1 MSLSAEFRDY
11 KLKKESEIKDLMAHE
26 AELRQEARIYQR
38 DLQKLEKDY
47 ASVIAKLADK
57 EDKIV
62 ELKGALKKLE
72 STLQQKP
79 LLTWLHLENNPLS
92 KDTIE
97 KKCLSRRKTIL
108 PPWPNPLQCLT
119 SQLIA

>member
-72 STLQQKP
+72 STLQQNPFDMAPSREQPTQQGYNRKEVSQQK
-79 LLTWLHLENNPLS
+79 ENYSPRGPIRCS
-92 KDTIE
+92 A
-97 KKCLSRRKTIL
+97 
-108 PPWPNPLQCLT
+108 LQA
-119 SQLIA
+119 S